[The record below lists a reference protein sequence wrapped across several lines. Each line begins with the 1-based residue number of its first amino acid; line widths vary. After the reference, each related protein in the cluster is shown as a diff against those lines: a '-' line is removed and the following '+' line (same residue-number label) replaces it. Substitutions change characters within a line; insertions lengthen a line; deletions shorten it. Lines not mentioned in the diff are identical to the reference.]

1 MAYQSYGVKPDIATM
16 AKGLGGGFPIGAMLA
31 TDKAASGFAPGDHA
45 STFGGNPLATA
56 VADRVV
62 ELVSAPVF
70 LDNVK
75 KMGGFLK
82 ESLESIKDERIVTVR
97 GKGLMLGVEFNA
109 PIKDLVT
116 ICMENGLLL
125 LGAGAN
131 VMRFVPPLN
140 INEIE
145 VNQAVNIFKKSLREW
160 KE

>member
-1 MAYQSYGVKPDIATM
+1 M

-31 TDKAASGFAPGDHA
+31 NDQAASGFAPGDHA

-56 VADRVV
+56 VAGRVV
-62 ELVSAPVF
+62 ELVSAPDF
-70 LDNVK
+70 LDNVN
-75 KMGGFLK
+75 KMGGYLK
-82 ESLESIKDERIVTVR
+82 QSLESIKDERMITVR
-97 GKGLMLGVEFNA
+97 GKGLMLGVEFSA
-109 PIKDLVT
+109 PVKDLVT
-116 ICMENGLLL
+116 ICMQNGLLL

-160 KE
+160 KD